1 MIINEFLPNPAGKDT
16 DGEWIEFFNNGSA
29 PVNLRGWVVKDAS
42 GKNFKFAKEVLVEP
56 GGYFK
61 LDYSQSKISLN
72 NAGEKLFLY
81 DASGKLADKAEYSG
95 SAPEGNS
102 LARRGDAFV
111 FTESPTPGSANVFSA
126 KKNAESSA
134 PKDIL
139 EENIDYS
146 EASVL
151 SSGREFSVPVLFIC
165 FFIAFILSAVFIY
178 VLNNINDEA
187 DIDQSLSGKP
197 SF

>member
-1 MIINEFLPNPAGKDT
+1 MTISEFLPNPAGKDA
-16 DGEWIEFFNNGSA
+16 DGEWIEFFNNGSEPA
-29 PVNLRGWVVKDAS
+29 NLKGWIVKDAS
-42 GKNFKFAKEVLVEP
+42 EKTFKFAKETPVEP

-61 LDYSQSKISLN
+61 LDYSQSKISIN
-72 NAGEKLFLY
+72 NSGEKIFLY

-102 LARRGDAFV
+102 LARRGDTFV

-126 KKNAESSA
+126 KKGAENSA

-146 EASVL
+146 EALVL
-151 SSGREFSVPVLFIC
+151 NSGQGFGFPVLFTC
-165 FFIAFILSAVFIY
+165 FFVAFVLSAVFIY
-178 VLNNINDEA
+178 VLRSADE
-187 DIDQSLSGKP
+187 
-197 SF
+197 